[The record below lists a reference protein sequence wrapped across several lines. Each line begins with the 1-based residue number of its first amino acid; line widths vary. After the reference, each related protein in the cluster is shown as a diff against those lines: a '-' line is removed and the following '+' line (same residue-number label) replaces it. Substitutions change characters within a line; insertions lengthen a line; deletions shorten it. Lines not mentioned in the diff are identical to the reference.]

1 MSSFISYKLIFRS
14 LRDKVSLE
22 ATMAL
27 RSDFI
32 PAEGTG
38 SDGRLM

>member
-1 MSSFISYKLIFRS
+1 MFRS

-32 PAEGTG
+32 TAEGTG
-38 SDGRLM
+38 SDGRLK